1 MTPIDPG
8 DVARILRNKRIA
20 SSLFGAGVGSMGG
33 YLLGD
38 QTGWYDPWKGALAGG
53 LAGAGLG
60 AILPRKAYNLDEIQ
74 ANANKIVPVPSASGS
89 LVESDGYWISPGIGG
104 ALLGTAATAAV
115 TDDPYKISIAGMG
128 GLIGGRLADG
138 RMLKNTKF
146 PTIL

>member
-38 QTGWYDPWKGALAGG
+38 QTGWYDPWKGTLAGG

-60 AILPRKAYNLDEIQ
+60 ALAPRRAYNVDELQ
-74 ANANKIVPVPSASGS
+74 ANANKVTNSASGS
-89 LVESDGYWISPGIGG
+89 LVESDGYWVSPSISG
-104 ALLGTAATAAV
+104 ALLGTAIGASA
-115 TDDPYKISIAGMG
+115 TDDPYKIALMGTG
-128 GLIGGRLADG
+128 GLLGGSVADKY
-138 RMLKNTKF
+138 MLKHTKF
-146 PTIL
+146 PTIR